1 MEWKFKLLHGLY
13 SIAMFTLY
21 HISFNAVL
29 ESYTGQ
35 YEQIFFAV
43 MMSMVLKIFNIK
55 HVLDKSKR

>member
-1 MEWKFKLLHGLY
+1 
-13 SIAMFTLY
+13 MFTLY

-35 YEQIFFAV
+35 YEQIFFDL